1 MSRAGE
7 YWTHSCST
15 SFPCEECGKVYH
27 NKNSLGVHRH
37 REHRQSG
44 QKNTGTTS
52 FSCEECGKIC
62 HNKNSLYIH
71 RHRHKKAGQK
81 YTCDECGKQFDL
93 EDSFKKHLR
102 VHQPMTQCPQCGK
115 MVRNIRQHISISH
128 TEDDQKRVQCQDCGK
143 GFARKDYLDK
153 HIMNVHLKLRPHKC
167 RYEGC
172 DMSYNDYSNR
182 DQH

>member
-1 MSRAGE
+1 MDTE
-7 YWTHSCST
+7 KENWEDHIIMT
-15 SFPCEECGKVYH
+15 
-27 NKNSLGVHRH
+27 KNIIKFMCDSLYLHRH
-37 REHRQSG
+37 RQS
-44 QKNTGTTS
+44 S
-52 FSCEECGKIC
+52 
-62 HNKNSLYIH
+62 
-71 RHRHKKAGQK
+71 QK
-81 YTCDECGKQFDL
+81 YTFDECGKQFDL
-93 EDSFKKHLR
+93 ENSFKKHLR

-182 DQH
+182 NQHEKRTHDLRKKKGNQIA